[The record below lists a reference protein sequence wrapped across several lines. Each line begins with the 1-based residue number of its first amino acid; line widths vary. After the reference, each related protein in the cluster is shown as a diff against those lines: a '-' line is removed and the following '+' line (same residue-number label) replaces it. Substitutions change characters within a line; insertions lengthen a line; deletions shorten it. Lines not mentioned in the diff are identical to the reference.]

1 MPANLKDNSTGI
13 AAAINPNGSKAH
25 DVMFR
30 QLIVTSSPED
40 LRSKRRPSGRDGKS
54 TDDFMVRLRDELR
67 RELAAPAEGVA
78 PRLVDDIQLL
88 VVKEL
93 HFSFLAGAW
102 EDCPSAFS
110 AMRARADSTASCSF
124 FCNCSFGST
133 SVQ

>member
-1 MPANLKDNSTGI
+1 
-13 AAAINPNGSKAH
+13 
-25 DVMFR
+25 MFR

-67 RELAAPAEGVA
+67 RELAAPAKGVA

-124 FCNCSFGST
+124 FCNCSLGST

>member
-1 MPANLKDNSTGI
+1 
-13 AAAINPNGSKAH
+13 
-25 DVMFR
+25 MFR
-30 QLIVTSSPED
+30 QLSVMIWPEGM
-40 LRSKRRPSGRDGKS
+40 RSKRRPDGRDGES
-54 TDDFMVRLRDELR
+54 TGDFMVRLRDELR